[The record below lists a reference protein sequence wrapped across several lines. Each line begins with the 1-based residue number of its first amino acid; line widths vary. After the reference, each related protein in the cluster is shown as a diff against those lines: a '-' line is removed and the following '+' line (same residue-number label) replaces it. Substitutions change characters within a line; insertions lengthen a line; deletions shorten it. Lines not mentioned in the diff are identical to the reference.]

1 MASKFFNKP
10 QLGSANLSQAAQT
23 NETGVDNNANAQA
36 QQANQSVDFL
46 LNMAGSAT
54 KIYGKYQ
61 DNINA
66 KHRLESNAEI
76 PFYVEKMSQ
85 KLSDTKD
92 LDNVGKAGLNSMFN
106 DVTEEFMDG
115 YKDKS
120 FNKQLRDDIEG
131 MRSQVLTQ
139 MINKR
144 NDVHVKK
151 VGNATAERASSL
163 AQQLTAGSI
172 DVNQFKAHMVNLK
185 NESTLAHVVGT
196 ATEVGLPDEA
206 TESLLGLTK
215 KQSQDSMFRGIMI
228 QAADPQ
234 NSILSEV
241 VANKEFRDMM
251 GVEDT
256 DEEYN
261 KLAAH
266 VAKKGAAADKL
277 NYSKGLD
284 SFKEQ
289 LYNVTNQGIEVNIDK
304 QVEEFRASGRP
315 LTAQDEHKLR
325 KSFKSE
331 NSILVKSESYIE
343 NITRKSGA
351 FDESAGKTNK
361 EQQALYDRSF
371 TSILKLTGDTF
382 SIDDISAQLGNT
394 EIQHQFGEYIHG
406 GGKIPD
412 TVKDMFTEPSG
423 IGAEKWSKANDAIV
437 TLEAVA
443 SGSGQSVEQILG
455 AAQVGKIRGLARL
468 HADES
473 MDAGVKQAAIE
484 ALNSAAT
491 TFNSRGQLTSTE
503 DTKVDKEWLDDV
515 SKDADWTT
523 EDFVSNVQNGQEIA
537 HNFYSFKLAGMSDSK
552 AKESALSL
560 FKSSNKSFEMPNR
573 DEITIPKEHQFLNNE
588 SIKAFAKDA
597 SRFPEIQKFRQAEA
611 ANAFTGDS
619 WFTEWD
625 TNNEISIQKTHS
637 FAKTGKYE
645 MMLDGMPQGSFTY
658 DEMRDFI
665 GNSPAPVRKK
675 ITGMKE
681 EMSFAEAEA
690 KGDADRAKN
699 IKKRQSVEQFDFIND
714 LSVLP

>member
-61 DNINA
+61 QNLEA
-66 KHRLESNAEI
+66 KDRLESSKEI
-76 PFYVEKMSQ
+76 PFYTNLMAQE
-85 KLSDTKD
+85 LEATED
-92 LDNVGKAGLNSMFN
+92 LDSMGREGLNNKFN
-106 DVTEEFMDG
+106 EVTEKFMDR

-120 FNKQLRDDIEG
+120 YNKQLRGDIEG
-131 MRSQVLTQ
+131 MRSQVLAQ
-139 MINKR
+139 MIGKR
-144 NDVHVKK
+144 DALHVQK
-151 VGNATAERASSL
+151 VGNATSERANDL
-163 AQQLTAGSI
+163 GQQFAAGSI
-172 DVNQFKAHMVNLK
+172 DADSLRGLMSNLMT
-185 NESTLAHVVGT
+185 ESTLAHQVGSS
-196 ATEVGLPDEA
+196 TELDLPDEMR
-206 TESLLGLTK
+206 ESYQGLTK
-215 KQSQDSMFRGIMI
+215 KQAQESILKGMMI
-228 QAADPQ
+228 NTGQPQ
-234 NSILSEV
+234 NSK
-241 VANKEFRDMM
+241 VANILADSEFREML
-251 GVEDT
+251 GVSDT
-256 DEEYN
+256 DEDYN
-261 KLAAH
+261 KMLAH
-266 VAKKGAAADKL
+266 VAKKGIAADKL